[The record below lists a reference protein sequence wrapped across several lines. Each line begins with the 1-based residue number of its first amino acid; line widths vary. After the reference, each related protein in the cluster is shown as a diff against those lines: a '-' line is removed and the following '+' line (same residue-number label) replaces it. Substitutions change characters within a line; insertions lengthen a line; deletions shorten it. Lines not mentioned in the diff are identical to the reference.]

1 MSLPLPSRPPIPPL
15 PAVLVAIV
23 SVQGGAA
30 LAKGLFAALGAAGT
44 AGVRITLSAAVLLA
58 LFRPP
63 LARLRAAQWRAI
75 VPYGLV
81 LGSMNLAFY
90 LALERIPLGLAVT
103 LEFLGPLGVAVLG
116 SRRAVDFL
124 WVALAAAGI
133 ALLAPWE
140 GSTHPGALD
149 PTGVLLALFAGG
161 CWAAYILLG
170 GRVSRLFTDGQGVA
184 TGMLFA
190 TLPALPFALA
200 DGVLARLSPG
210 LLLAGLG
217 VALLSSALPYVLEMT
232 ALRELPS
239 RTFGIL
245 MSLEPAVA
253 ALAGL
258 LFLHER
264 LTGLQW
270 LALAGVS
277 AASAGATL
285 TARRARALVEA

>member
-133 ALLAPWE
+133 ALL
-140 GSTHPGALD
+140 
-149 PTGVLLALFAGG
+149 
-161 CWAAYILLG
+161 
-170 GRVSRLFTDGQGVA
+170 
-184 TGMLFA
+184 
-190 TLPALPFALA
+190 
-200 DGVLARLSPG
+200 
-210 LLLAGLG
+210 
-217 VALLSSALPYVLEMT
+217 
-232 ALRELPS
+232 
-239 RTFGIL
+239 
-245 MSLEPAVA
+245 
-253 ALAGL
+253 
-258 LFLHER
+258 
-264 LTGLQW
+264 
-270 LALAGVS
+270 
-277 AASAGATL
+277 
-285 TARRARALVEA
+285 